1 MSIFPTIKLF
11 VTILSA
17 LTLATSLL
25 PSRAAAETAHQM
37 PEYGSNPGAS
47 GKFQH
52 DGVEF
57 YYEVYGKGDPVVLI
71 HGNGGSIADWAS
83 QIEYFRTKY
92 RVIAMDSRD
101 QGRTGDSSG
110 PITYEKMA
118 DDQAALLEHLG
129 IAQANFIGWSDGGIE
144 ALLLGMRHP
153 LKVKK
158 IVAMAANLKPDAV
171 YPEVAQLDEIL
182 AQQAQAA
189 NVSSRQA
196 ARDKKVFSLLANEPH
211 IDPKMLSNMTAPT
224 LVLAGD
230 HDLILDTH
238 TLEIFHNLPNAQ
250 LGIIPD
256 STHMV
261 PYDDPE
267 RFNDAVERFL
277 RHPFVKKDR
286 IADFLKSLEKIRAN
300 QK

>member
-1 MSIFPTIKLF
+1 MRFSSTIGLF
-11 VTILSA
+11 AI
-17 LTLATSLL
+17 TLASLAL
-25 PSRAAAETAHQM
+25 PADAQPSHSATETAHQTSGC
-37 PEYGSNPGAS
+37 GSNRDAS
-47 GKFQH
+47 GTFRH
-52 DGVEF
+52 DGVTF
-57 YYEVYGKGDPVVLI
+57 YYEVYGKGEPLVLI

-83 QIEYFRTKY
+83 QIGYFRTRY

-101 QGRTGDSSG
+101 QGRSGDSAG

-118 DDQAALLEHLG
+118 DDQAALLDHLG
-129 IAQANFIGWSDGGIE
+129 IARAAVIGWSDGGIE

-153 LKVKK
+153 SKVEK

-171 YPEVAQLDEIL
+171 YPEVAQLDEVL
-182 AQQAQAA
+182 TKQAEAA
-189 NVSSRQA
+189 KVSSRQA
-196 ARDKKVFSLLANEPH
+196 ARDKKVFSLPANEPH
-211 IDPKMLSNMTAPT
+211 IDPKMLNSITAPT

-250 LGIIPD
+250 LGIFPD

-277 RHPFVKKDR
+277 RHPFVKRDR